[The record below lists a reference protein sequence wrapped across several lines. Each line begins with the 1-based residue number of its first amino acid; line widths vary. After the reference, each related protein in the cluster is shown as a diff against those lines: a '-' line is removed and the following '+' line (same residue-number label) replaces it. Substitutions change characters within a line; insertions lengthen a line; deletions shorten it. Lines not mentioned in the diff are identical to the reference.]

1 MQELVAGIVRAGRLT
16 KFQGA
21 QIVAGRAK
29 ALVLGDYV
37 ILDKIGSGGMGQVF
51 KARHRRM
58 KRIVAIKLLS
68 PAALKD
74 AQAVKRFQQEVEAA
88 AKLLHPN
95 IVTAFDAGQSHGQHY
110 LVMEY
115 VEGRDLAA
123 TVNQQGPLGVEKT
136 LDYITQ
142 AARGLAFAHSKGIV
156 HRDIKPANLLVDQH
170 GTVKILDMGLAR
182 LDGPAAHEGLTQSGQ
197 MMGTVDYMAPEQA
210 FDARHADAR
219 ADIYSLGCTL
229 YRLLTG
235 QPMYEGESL
244 VQVSLAHRER
254 PIPDLRGRLP
264 GVSPQLDA
272 VFRRMVAKRPEDRF
286 ATMADVVAALEA
298 LRAGD
303 RETQRAM
310 EATIAYAPAAES
322 DLATRP
328 ASPLTKA
335 SEKTKHLAA
344 KIIGGSFA
352 TIIAPVLVAIF
363 LKYLDKGDAPPA
375 APAAGSATTAAA
387 VPSAS
392 PQSTAHQS
400 SPPAAQAPGNVP
412 PGANP
417 PSTQPNQ
424 LAANSTKS
432 PGGEESG
439 LPNRAI
445 APFGAEQARHLQEA
459 WAKQVNTPVEH
470 TNSIGMPMVLIPP
483 GAFTMGSTPE
493 QVAAAR
499 RMAEAGG
506 GAAADADENPHGLET
521 PAHRVF
527 IGRVYLLGA
536 TEVTNAQFARFVEA
550 TGYVT
555 DAEHANTAP
564 NAKREKKI
572 AAKGKLDWRHPGHPH
587 NVDSPVTQVT
597 WRDAVHFC
605 NWLSEHEK
613 FKPCYTK
620 DSAGNWILLAA
631 GDGYRLPT
639 EAEWEFACRAGTNTL
654 FSFGDDPAQLDA
666 YAWFAQNSEGRPQ
679 AVGRKR
685 PNPFGLYDMHGN
697 VLEWCHD
704 YYAPDYYA
712 QSPRLNPFGPDSG
725 TAHVARGG
733 SWFDRHGVDCRS
745 AFRLAHAGRNDRRG
759 FRVLCVAAHAAG
771 GRDKAGHKAE

>member
-1 MQELVAGIVRAGRLT
+1 M
-16 KFQGA
+16 
-21 QIVAGRAK
+21 
-29 ALVLGDYV
+29 
-37 ILDKIGSGGMGQVF
+37 
-51 KARHRRM
+51 
-58 KRIVAIKLLS
+58 
-68 PAALKD
+68 
-74 AQAVKRFQQEVEAA
+74 
-88 AKLLHPN
+88 
-95 IVTAFDAGQSHGQHY
+95 
-110 LVMEY
+110 
-115 VEGRDLAA
+115 
-123 TVNQQGPLGVEKT
+123 
-136 LDYITQ
+136 
-142 AARGLAFAHSKGIV
+142 
-156 HRDIKPANLLVDQH
+156 
-170 GTVKILDMGLAR
+170 
-182 LDGPAAHEGLTQSGQ
+182 
-197 MMGTVDYMAPEQA
+197 
-210 FDARHADAR
+210 
-219 ADIYSLGCTL
+219 
-229 YRLLTG
+229 
-235 QPMYEGESL
+235 
-244 VQVSLAHRER
+244 
-254 PIPDLRGRLP
+254 
-264 GVSPQLDA
+264 
-272 VFRRMVAKRPEDRF
+272 
-286 ATMADVVAALEA
+286 
-298 LRAGD
+298 
-303 RETQRAM
+303 
-310 EATIAYAPAAES
+310 
-322 DLATRP
+322 
-328 ASPLTKA
+328 
-335 SEKTKHLAA
+335 
-344 KIIGGSFA
+344 
-352 TIIAPVLVAIF
+352 
-363 LKYLDKGDAPPA
+363 
-375 APAAGSATTAAA
+375 
-387 VPSAS
+387 
-392 PQSTAHQS
+392 
-400 SPPAAQAPGNVP
+400 
-412 PGANP
+412 
-417 PSTQPNQ
+417 
-424 LAANSTKS
+424 
-432 PGGEESG
+432 
-439 LPNRAI
+439 
-445 APFGAEQARHLQEA
+445 
-459 WAKQVNTPVEH
+459 
-470 TNSIGMPMVLIPP
+470 
-483 GAFTMGSTPE
+483 
-493 QVAAAR
+493 
-499 RMAEAGG
+499 
-506 GAAADADENPHGLET
+506 
-521 PAHRVF
+521 F

-572 AAKGKLDWRHPGHPH
+572 AAKGKLDWRHTGHPH